1 MDNTQKAE
9 IPHFSSPACSAAN
22 YHHRMHLPAPRTAQR
37 DTERPNSTAY
47 NSSTKYLATDS
58 LKFRIDVLK
67 ISDR

>member
-1 MDNTQKAE
+1 MPELPNFAQSVGLQESHSNFQSD
-9 IPHFSSPACSAAN
+9 
-22 YHHRMHLPAPRTAQR
+22 LPAPRTAQR

-47 NSSTKYLATDS
+47 NSCTKYLATDS